1 MPILKNLPIFHAP
14 KIYKQASSLPDLLV
28 PSSLILGCQHTV
40 ERYNPLTIFH
50 ETKIW
55 YWEWAGLTF

>member
-1 MPILKNLPIFHAP
+1 MPQIH
-14 KIYKQASSLPDLLV
+14 KQASSLPDLLV

-40 ERYNPLTIFH
+40 ERYSPLTIFH

-55 YWEWAGLTF
+55 YWEWAGLHSDHQL